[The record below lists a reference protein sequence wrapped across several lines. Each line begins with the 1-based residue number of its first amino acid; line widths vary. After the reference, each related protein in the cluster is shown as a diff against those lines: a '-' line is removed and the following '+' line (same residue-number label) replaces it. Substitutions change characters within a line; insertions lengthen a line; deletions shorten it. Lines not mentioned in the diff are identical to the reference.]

1 MRNSTN
7 NRSLV
12 NIIGI
17 PVISISI
24 YYDFLF
30 LFTILII
37 LIFSSVEYSKMISR
51 LNSEISILILSLFN
65 LIFFLNAY
73 FSFFPPLNL
82 MILFFILFF
91 LYEILFYNYSS
102 VQNIA
107 FYFMGIFWI
116 AFCLCSS
123 LLFIREMTNGFYF
136 TYLLFFSIWVCDTF
150 AFFFGSKFGNK
161 KILPI
166 ISPNKTWVG
175 SICGLIGSF
184 IVFFSFYLLNIE
196 FEININFIAIDI
208 VALSMITGIIGQ
220 LGDFGES
227 LIKRQADIKNTS
239 SFLMGHGGFLD
250 RFDSLAFAAPV
261 YYMYI
266 SAFII

>member
-1 MRNSTN
+1 MRNSSN

-17 PVISISI
+17 PVILISI

-37 LIFSSVEYSKMISR
+37 LIFSSVEYSKMISK
-51 LNSEISILILSLFN
+51 LNANISIFILSLFN

-73 FSFFPPLNL
+73 FGFFPPLNL
-82 MILFFILFF
+82 IITFFILFF

-116 AFCLCSS
+116 ACCLCSS

-136 TYLLFFSIWVCDTF
+136 TYLLFISIWVCDTF

-184 IVFFSFYLLNIE
+184 IIFFSFYLLNMKFE
-196 FEININFIAIDI
+196 FNINLIVTDI
-208 VALSMITGIIGQ
+208 LALSMITGIIGQ

-227 LIKRQADIKNTS
+227 LIKRQADIKDTS